1 MNYIV
6 IASGAIK
13 EYDYFIRLIR
23 LADKVVAA
31 DGGAGHLRK
40 MNIVPD
46 IVIGDLDS
54 MDKETHMFLTQNKIP
69 LITHPVDKN
78 ATDTDLAVQWAM
90 ENNASSITLLG
101 VTGTRIDHTLANIF
115 LLEKI
120 TRAGID
126 CKIVDDN
133 NEIYLLIDKIELSGE
148 PGEFLSLIPLTRSIE
163 GVTITGVDFPLKN
176 HRIPMGSSLGISNR
190 FTGETAHISIKNGMA
205 IVTKSK
211 DF

>member
-120 TRAGID
+120 TRVGID